1 MLRHYVIISGPVQLG
16 QVRSMVIPDRDFDI
30 RAKSSYTERSRFWL
44 DDGGGKL
51 EPRVD
56 GRGVFGWLRR
66 RDLRDQFTRTPVLR
80 SWDFWSLGK
89 KSVELASICYIREP
103 AEQEE
108 TTNAKEEETGEK
120 KSRLLE
126 TSCRRLSVYSVPSC
140 LRVRSNTN
148 KYFYPDR
155 LSRVDLVRWV
165 PSFA

>member
-1 MLRHYVIISGPVQLG
+1 MFF
-16 QVRSMVIPDRDFDI
+16 VIPHENSETLTDAHYYRTDSLIQETIRRKFADCTVLTIAHRLNTIIDSDRVLVMDAG
-30 RAKSSYTERSRFWL
+30 RA
-44 DDGGGKL
+44 
-51 EPRVD
+51 V
-56 GRGVFGWLRR
+56 
-66 RDLRDQFTRTPVLR
+66 
-80 SWDFWSLGK
+80 
-89 KSVELASICYIREP
+89 P

-155 LSRVDLVRWV
+155 LSRVALV
-165 PSFA
+165 